1 MIIKNYEI
9 KNFISTANIFL
20 FYGENV
26 GQKEE
31 VLDNFFKKNFVNST
45 YVYDEK
51 TIKSNLE
58 NFYNQ
63 ITTNSFFENKKLII
77 INNITE
83 KIKEEIEIIIEK
95 KIQDLTLVLT
105 TGILEKKSK
114 LRIFFEKNKNLII
127 IPFYKDNSQS
137 LAEIAKSFFK
147 QKSILS
153 SQETI
158 NLIVEKSSGD
168 RKNLKNE
175 LIKIENFL
183 GERKKLSFEDTL
195 KIVNLSENYNMTEL
209 VNYCLA
215 KDKKNTLKII
225 NENIF
230 SFEDSI
236 IITRLLL
243 SASKRLMNLIEKI
256 STNNNIEYIISSYRP
271 PIFWK
276 DKEIIKT
283 QIKNWTSKNI
293 KELIIK
299 TNEIELAVKKNSNN
313 ALNIVFNFLIEQSS
327 KTNN

>member
-230 SFEDSI
+230 SFEDCI